1 VVQTVHVDDLAMAAV
16 WAAEGRVPSGT
27 VVNITEDQA
36 RSSPELMAAIR
47 RLQGFPDAA
56 LRVRVPDRV
65 VTLAGRIAR
74 IDAEVRSQP
83 PDENG
88 WPKPLA

>member
-1 VVQTVHVDDLAMAAV
+1 
-16 WAAEGRVPSGT
+16 
-27 VVNITEDQA
+27 
-36 RSSPELMAAIR
+36 PELMAAIR